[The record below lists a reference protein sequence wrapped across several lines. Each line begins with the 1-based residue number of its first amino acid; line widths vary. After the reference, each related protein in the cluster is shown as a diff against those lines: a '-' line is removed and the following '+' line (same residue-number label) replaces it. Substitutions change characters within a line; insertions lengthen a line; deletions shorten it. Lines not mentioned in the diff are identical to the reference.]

1 MNILWSTYND
11 LGPAYSRTGVGS
23 TYIQYMSGH
32 RWNSPLHVTG
42 APPCLTLTLGV
53 RRIMTR
59 HFMAKHATS
68 DHDRRLQ
75 AIRAWPKHIRILLI
89 SPYILLP
96 KRVPKKQDLDD
107 HPMANANANAN
118 AWKRRAQ
125 RALSHPHSKE
135 PLRSSPSAE
144 ANCLASFLRACG

>member
-32 RWNSPLHVTG
+32 RWNRPLHVTG

-68 DHDRRLQ
+68 DHDRLQ
-75 AIRAWPKHIRILLI
+75 AIRAWPKHIRLLLI
-89 SPYILLP
+89 SPYTLLP
-96 KRVPKKQDLDD
+96 KRV
-107 HPMANANANAN
+107 ANANANTNAN
-118 AWKRRAQ
+118 AWKRRTQ
-125 RALSHPHSKE
+125 RALSYPHSKE